1 MAQRW
6 RGSILG
12 GVRILVV
19 DDEEWV
25 LETVRRYLE
34 EAGFEVVPA
43 RDGASALDAFERT
56 QPDLVI
62 LDWMLPKLDGLSVAA
77 RIRSGSSTPIIM
89 LTARVTEQD
98 RLAGFDA
105 GVDDYVIKPFSAR
118 ELEARV
124 HAVLR
129 RSSGK
134 EPAVQEAGDLRLDRE
149 QRLVWVRGELVEVSA
164 MGFDLLAFLVSHPGR
179 VFTRLE
185 LLEAVR
191 GETYSGFE
199 RSIDSHIKRL
209 RQKIEVDPAR
219 PEIILTVF
227 GVGYRFAREGDG

>member
-1 MAQRW
+1 MK
-6 RGSILG
+6 
-12 GVRILVV
+12 VLVV

-34 EAGFEVVPA
+34 QAGFEVVPA
-43 RDGASALDAFERT
+43 RDGAAALEAFERT
-56 QPDLVI
+56 TPDLVI
-62 LDWMLPKLDGLSVAA
+62 LDWMLPKLDGLAVAA
-77 RIRSGSSTPIIM
+77 RIRAASKAPIIM

-105 GVDDYVIKPFSAR
+105 GVDDYVVKPFSAR

-124 HAVLR
+124 RAVLR

-134 EPAVQEAGDLRLDRE
+134 ESPIQETGDLRLDRD
-149 QRLVWVRGELVEVSA
+149 QRLVWIRGEPVELSA
-164 MGFDLLAFLVSHPGR
+164 MGFDLLAFLMNHPGR

-199 RSIDSHIKRL
+199 RSIDSHVKRL
-209 RQKIEVDPAR
+209 RQRIEPDPAH
-219 PEIILTVF
+219 PTYILTVF
-227 GVGYRFAREGDG
+227 GVGYRFARGEDG

>member
-1 MAQRW
+1 
-6 RGSILG
+6 
-12 GVRILVV
+12 VKVLVV

-34 EAGFEVVPA
+34 QAGFEVVPA
-43 RDGASALDAFERT
+43 RDGAAALEAFERT
-56 QPDLVI
+56 TPDLVI
-62 LDWMLPKLDGLSVAA
+62 LDWMLPKLDGLAVAA
-77 RIRSGSSTPIIM
+77 RIRAASKAPIIM

-105 GVDDYVIKPFSAR
+105 GVDDYVVKPFSAR

-124 HAVLR
+124 RAVLR

-134 EPAVQEAGDLRLDRE
+134 ESPIQETGDLRLDRD
-149 QRLVWVRGELVEVSA
+149 QRLVWIRGEPVELSA
-164 MGFDLLAFLVSHPGR
+164 MGFDLLAFLMNHPGR

-199 RSIDSHIKRL
+199 RSIDSHVKRL
-209 RQKIEVDPAR
+209 RQRIEPDPAH
-219 PEIILTVF
+219 PTYILTVF
-227 GVGYRFAREGDG
+227 GVGYRFARGEDG

>member
-1 MAQRW
+1 MVAPRW

-25 LETVRRYLE
+25 LETIRRYLE
-34 EAGFEVVPA
+34 QAGFEVVPA
-43 RDGASALDAFERT
+43 RDGASALEAFART

-105 GVDDYVIKPFSAR
+105 GADDYVIKPFR
-118 ELEARV
+118 EE
-124 HAVLR
+124 
-129 RSSGK
+129 
-134 EPAVQEAGDLRLDRE
+134 E
-149 QRLVWVRGELVEVSA
+149 
-164 MGFDLLAFLVSHPGR
+164 LLAKVGR
-179 VFTRLE
+179 
-185 LLEAVR
+185 
-191 GETYSGFE
+191 
-199 RSIDSHIKRL
+199 
-209 RQKIEVDPAR
+209 
-219 PEIILTVF
+219 IIPLISRT
-227 GVGYRFAREGDG
+227 DT